1 MLEQIL
7 DTYRKAAES
16 TMKLQQEML
25 RSWTQQGSQTFALPT
40 PGVVG
45 AEEVHTAQKK
55 WTETITDMLNKH
67 RETLD
72 AQYRAGIR
80 TIEDAFRVAEAK
92 DPEQFRKLTEEL
104 LRHSFEC
111 LKTVAE
117 AQMRDLQAA
126 MQKGIEAASK
136 GATPGKK

>member
-111 LKTVAE
+111 LKTVGE
-117 AQMRDLQAA
+117 SQMRDLQAA
-126 MQKGIEAASK
+126 MQKGIETASK
-136 GATPGKK
+136 SATPVKK